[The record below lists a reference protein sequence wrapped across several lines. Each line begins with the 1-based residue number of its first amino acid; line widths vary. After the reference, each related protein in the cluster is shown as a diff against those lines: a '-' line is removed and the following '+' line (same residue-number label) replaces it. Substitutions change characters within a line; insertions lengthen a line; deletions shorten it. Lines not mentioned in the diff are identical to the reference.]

1 MVVGILFQLA
11 SLCTFAL
18 LFGRVL
24 WKLCMVRHS
33 GAPALGRPEEKKLW
47 ILTIATAFSMTVLV
61 IRGIYRAIELLQG
74 WQGYLITR
82 EVYFIA
88 LDGSL
93 MVAAIGVFNILN
105 PACLIGAPPK
115 VTSSADEDA
124 ETWIGL
130 GDANVAR

>member
-1 MVVGILFQLA
+1 MVAGILFQLA

-24 WKLCMVRHS
+24 WKVYMVHYN
-33 GAPALGRPEEKKLW
+33 GAPTLGRLEEKNLW
-47 ILTIATAFSMTVLV
+47 ILAIATTLSMTLLV
-61 IRGIYRAIELLQG
+61 IRGIYRAVELLQG

-88 LDGSL
+88 FDGSL
-93 MVAAIGVFNILN
+93 MVAAIGIFNILN
-105 PACLIGAPPK
+105 PAYLMGPPK
-115 VTSSADEDA
+115 VSSSADDEV

-130 GDANVAR
+130 GDVNMAR

>member
-1 MVVGILFQLA
+1 MVAGILCQLA
-11 SLCTFAL
+11 GLCAFAL

-24 WKLCMVRHS
+24 WKLCTVHHS
-33 GAPALGRPEEKKLW
+33 GALALERAQERKLW
-47 ILTIATAFSMTVLV
+47 ILTIATAFSMALLV
-61 IRGIYRAIELLQG
+61 VRGIYRATELLQG

-105 PACLIGAPPK
+105 PAFLIGGPPK
-115 VTSSADEDA
+115 ETLRTGNEA
-124 ETWIGL
+124 EVWIRL
-130 GDANVAR
+130 GDADVSR